1 MAQANNNIEQG
12 LITTYVG
19 APENSEIKQRIEE
32 AMMNGNQGVVSDIIE
47 EIKPLAIKD
56 FEPLVYTP
64 EQREIYMNKGGVP
77 YLDGSYTVF
86 GEVIQGLAVVDSI
99 AQAKKSYADRPVE
112 DIPMMVRV
120 QTMTL
125 APDGTII
132 EQ

>member
-1 MAQANNNIEQG
+1 
-12 LITTYVG
+12 
-19 APENSEIKQRIEE
+19 
-32 AMMNGNQGVVSDIIE
+32 MNGNQGVVSDIIE
-47 EIKPLAIKD
+47 EIKPLATKD
-56 FEPLVYTP
+56 FEPLVYSP
-64 EQREIYMNKGGVP
+64 EQREIYMNEGGVP

-112 DIPMMVRV
+112 DIPMVVRV